1 MNTFLFD
8 AEVDTE
14 INILSSAFVFSKTEN
29 CLIET
34 KHILNVDFFMSK
46 IAEQLIYLISQKK
59 LNDNVSNL
67 KIEVNGNKFQFLIKI
82 NFFNEPDKY
91 NEIVFVKYLDSV
103 VEKRTNDTSVRDF
116 LQKNNKFSIKVY
128 KIDNL
133 ENVNL
138 NKKYRLFYEQNVNFP
153 MLSNNQLDLIKIAD
167 QHVIIQGV
175 AGSGKTNVCIEK
187 LIWCALK
194 NYGGKVLYT
203 TFSRG
208 LLTDTKLKLDYF
220 KNSIVDFLKRSE
232 TNKVIFLDNDHKTA
246 IENYLGVF
254 LFANDEE
261 VKNKLQ
267 KIVYFFENNVEYL
280 LISDLYNKYFKE
292 KTFADENYFVKQ
304 YLPNIKNYNIE
315 NSLSKLKNI
324 SNEVI
329 FKEIYGLIF
338 GFCDDEENII
348 TKEKYIELR
357 QNNFTKQECEVIYQ
371 LSQDYKKHLVSNN
384 ITDNNLASYEMLQNY
399 QKLPRYSLIIADE
412 VQDFSQVTLLLFKKI
427 ALKLFC
433 AGDALQMINP
443 TYFSFGYLKKLLYE
457 KDIISV
463 AELENNY
470 RNSKKIQEIINEL
483 EKINTSKFGT
493 HNFVTTGKS
502 VDDAYK
508 TQVVY
513 ACDENIIKEVA
524 KNKFDNFTIVV
535 ASQQKKK
542 ELRNILKNQEILT
555 VAEIKGLERNTVLLY
570 NLLTDNID
578 KWNYLDRITLNKK
591 TADEN
596 SVFRYYF
603 NIFYVGLSRAKHN
616 LFVLEEK
623 NLPSFKQ
630 FFEKEFDCKDK
641 KTFVGSLLNTI
652 GKVEFTEQ
660 EYLDRIA
667 QFIKL
672 EQYDNARFSANR
684 LTDDIKRKKQLV
696 IIDVNEKYVHDGKY
710 REAGI
715 KFWEAGL
722 IDEAKKQF
730 TLSGDKILIDLIDA
744 VSQNNQASLNFEI
757 IKYFTDVHDNKV
769 AGNFIVETIKRDVV
783 EQMNNQKD
791 LNNKFKKLRGNKN
804 GK

>member
-1 MNTFLFD
+1 
-8 AEVDTE
+8 
-14 INILSSAFVFSKTEN
+14 
-29 CLIET
+29 
-34 KHILNVDFFMSK
+34 
-46 IAEQLIYLISQKK
+46 
-59 LNDNVSNL
+59 
-67 KIEVNGNKFQFLIKI
+67 
-82 NFFNEPDKY
+82 
-91 NEIVFVKYLDSV
+91 
-103 VEKRTNDTSVRDF
+103 
-116 LQKNNKFSIKVY
+116 
-128 KIDNL
+128 
-133 ENVNL
+133 
-138 NKKYRLFYEQNVNFP
+138 
-153 MLSNNQLDLIKIAD
+153 MLSNNQLNLIKIAD
-167 QHVIIQGV
+167 RHVIIQGV

-220 KNSIVDFLKRSE
+220 KNSIVDFLQKLSN
-232 TNKVIFLDNDHKTA
+232 NKVIFLDDDHKTA

-254 LFANDEE
+254 LFANDGE

-280 LISDLYNKYFKE
+280 LISDLYNKYFEE

-329 FKEIYGLIF
+329 YKEIYGLVF
-338 GFCDDEENII
+338 GFCDDEQNNI
-348 TKEKYIELR
+348 TKEQYIELR
-357 QNNFTKQECEVIYQ
+357 QNNFSKQECEVIYQ
-371 LSQDYKKHLVSNN
+371 LSQDYKKHLLANN
-384 ITDNNLASYEMLQNY
+384 ITDNNLASFEILQNY

-412 VQDFSQVTLLLFKKI
+412 VQDFSQITLLLFKKI

-508 TQVVY
+508 TQAIY
-513 ACDENIIKEVA
+513 TCDESAIKEIA

-623 NLPSFKQ
+623 QLQTFKQ
-630 FFEKEFDCKDK
+630 FFETEFDCKDK
-641 KTFVGSLLNTI
+641 KSFVGSLLSTI

-660 EYLDRIA
+660 EYLDRIIE
-667 QFIKL
+667 FIKL
-672 EQYDNARFSANR
+672 EQYDNARFSANK
-684 LTDDIKRKKQLV
+684 LTDDIERKKQLV
-696 IIDVNEKYVHDGKY
+696 IIDVNEKYVHSGKY

-722 IDEAKKQF
+722 IEEAKQQF
-730 TLSGDKILIDLIDA
+730 TLSGDKILIELIDA
-744 VSQNNQASLNFEI
+744 VSQNNQANLNYEI
-757 IKYFTDVHDNKV
+757 VKYFADVYDNKV
-769 AGNFIVETIKRDVV
+769 ASNFIVETIKRDV
-783 EQMNNQKD
+783 EQLKNNQKE
-791 LNNKFKKLRGNKN
+791 LNSKFKNLRGNKN